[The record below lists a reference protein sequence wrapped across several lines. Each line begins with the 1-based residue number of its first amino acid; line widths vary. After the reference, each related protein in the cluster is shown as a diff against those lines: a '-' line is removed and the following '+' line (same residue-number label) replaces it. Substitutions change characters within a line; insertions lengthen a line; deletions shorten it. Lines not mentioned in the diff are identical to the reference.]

1 MQLGLPRTPGARA
14 RTLMLGLVA
23 AALVASGCGSSGEDG
38 ATTAVSTAAA
48 TAAADTT
55 AADPALAAAKATV
68 AKYSQVPQDIGVSE
82 PLKQAPTGTVVF
94 MRCSQPICERQSQG
108 TEAAAKAMGMKFA
121 ESPPQGFTPETVS
134 KAWKA
139 GLALK
144 PSIIVAPGTP
154 TQLYQ
159 AELKQ
164 AGDAKIP
171 VVTWSVP
178 DAPGTVSI
186 YGNEA
191 TALTQGQMAQF
202 IAADAGG
209 KGASTL
215 YLNLAGGG
223 VPAGLDGFKEGYAKA
238 CPDCK
243 LTVLDIAISDLGRP
257 SLASKVVSAVQ
268 KDPSIN
274 WITGTFGDMYI
285 GVPQALQ
292 SAGIDGVKAITIA
305 GQQANYE
312 YIKAGQQTADVGFN
326 MEFFGF
332 KALDVAARML
342 AGQDPENTVGDI
354 PIQFLTQEN
363 LDFPPSEP
371 WPSVPD
377 FPAKFTAL
385 WGGE

>member
-1 MQLGLPRTPGARA
+1 MQAGLPGTPAARA
-14 RTLMLGLVA
+14 RTLMLGVAA
-23 AALVASGCGSSGEDG
+23 AALVASGCGSSGNDG
-38 ATTAVSTAAA
+38 ATTAAS

-55 AADPALAAAKATV
+55 AANPALAEAKATV
-68 AKYSQVPQDIGVSE
+68 AKYSEVPQDIGVSA
-82 PLKQAPTGTVVF
+82 PLKAKPTGTVVF

-108 TEAAAKAMGMKFA
+108 TEAATKAMGMRFA

-171 VVTWSVP
+171 VITWSVP

-186 YGNEA
+186 YGNQA
-191 TALTQGQMAQF
+191 TALTQSQMAQF
-202 IAADAGG
+202 IAADSGG

-223 VPAGLDGFKEGYAKA
+223 VPAGLDGFKDGYAKA

-257 SLASKVVSAVQ
+257 TLAPGQRVRDRRSATRCSATLNAGRPRSRAMLTVPTARPLRMRGTTMQ
-268 KDPSIN
+268 CSSPYFSSSRPCGALR
-274 WITGTFGDMYI
+274 WARAVGCSMASWTGKRD
-285 GVPQALQ
+285 
-292 SAGIDGVKAITIA
+292 AI
-305 GQQANYE
+305 E
-312 YIKAGQQTADVGFN
+312 RS
-326 MEFFGF
+326 M
-332 KALDVAARML
+332 
-342 AGQDPENTVGDI
+342 
-354 PIQFLTQEN
+354 
-363 LDFPPSEP
+363 
-371 WPSVPD
+371 
-377 FPAKFTAL
+377 
-385 WGGE
+385 